1 MFTTDEQLEK
11 LEERVSKLEI
21 KSAVD
26 FERHSSVIKRL
37 DKIDGHISKLMW
49 LIVTA
54 IVGGFMAFVINGG
67 LSV

>member
-1 MFTTDEQLEK
+1 MSTTDEQLEK

-37 DKIDGHISKLMW
+37 DKIDSHISKLMW

-67 LSV
+67 LRV